1 MEHVAKLK
9 GRRVAD
15 IESKEGDLPGHIITS
30 YSQGT
35 DTLRIV
41 FDRRNWSGYE
51 KYSVIFWRADDDL
64 APHKEYELDYDNP
77 TVKIPGSLT
86 QTPGVLRFAVK
97 ALNPSTGKRLMS
109 SDDNTRLQVIGS
121 GAVDGSPGNEDELTE
136 LEEALEQAKTI
147 EPKVKQLEDTIEKAR
162 DTLDRAEGIVTLDY
176 SKASNKPSISDH
188 VLVGN
193 SDLDDIGITTVKN
206 TDIFEL
212 LKGW

>member
-1 MEHVAKLK
+1 MEHLAKLK

-15 IESKEGDLPGHIITS
+15 IESKHGDLPGHIITA

-35 DTLRIV
+35 DTLRIK
-41 FDRRNWSGYE
+41 FDRQWRGYE
-51 KYSVIFWRADDDL
+51 EYSVIFWRADDDL
-64 APHKEYELDYDNP
+64 APHKSYAIDFDDP
-77 TVKIPGSLT
+77 VVKIPGSLT

-109 SDDNTRLQVIGS
+109 SDDNTRLQIIGS
-121 GAVDGSPGNEDELTE
+121 GSVDGSPGNEDELTQ
-136 LEEALEQAKTI
+136 LEDALERVKEVDPKLDQLDKTI
-147 EPKVKQLEDTIEKAR
+147 EAAR
-162 DTLDRAEGIVTLDY
+162 DALDRAESIAQLDY
-176 SKASNKPSISDH
+176 SRASNKPSISDH